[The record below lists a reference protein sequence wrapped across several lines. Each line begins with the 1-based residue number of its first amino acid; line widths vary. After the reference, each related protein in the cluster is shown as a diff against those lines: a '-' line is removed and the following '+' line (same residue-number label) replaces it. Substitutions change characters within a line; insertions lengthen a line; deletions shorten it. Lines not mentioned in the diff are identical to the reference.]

1 LQISLRFQARCDRL
15 EGCFSTLEKGFNDM
29 RLFVIHALGLGAT
42 AELKTREPD
51 ARQDQ
56 SDARHRRTD
65 ERLASIEQRVARIEE
80 KLVN

>member
-1 LQISLRFQARCDRL
+1 
-15 EGCFSTLEKGFNDM
+15 M
-29 RLFVIHALGLGAT
+29 RLFGIHALGLGTT

-51 ARQDQ
+51 GRQDQ